1 MICTRD
7 SDYSPAKSTVGKSK
21 CEPVEISS
29 NSAMF
34 TFNDILNLT

>member
-21 CEPVEISS
+21 CEPGEISH
-29 NSAMF
+29 SAMF

>member
-1 MICTRD
+1 MPCTRD
-7 SDYSPAKSTVGKSK
+7 SDYSPTKSTVGKLK
-21 CEPVEISS
+21 CEPVEIS